1 MAMMM
6 TNDPRDS
13 WVVNMVESLVEN
25 GVVVRRRVY
34 TMQNG
39 DEWEVVWDGSE
50 KHVCFNAH
58 VAFCPDFLLEVSR
71 QKRKSGKGGIV

>member
-1 MAMMM
+1 MICM
-6 TNDPRDS
+6 TRGDTRES
-13 WVVNMVESLVEN
+13 WVVSMVPSLVE
-25 GVVVRRRVY
+25 GDAVVRRRVY
-34 TMQNG
+34 VMENG